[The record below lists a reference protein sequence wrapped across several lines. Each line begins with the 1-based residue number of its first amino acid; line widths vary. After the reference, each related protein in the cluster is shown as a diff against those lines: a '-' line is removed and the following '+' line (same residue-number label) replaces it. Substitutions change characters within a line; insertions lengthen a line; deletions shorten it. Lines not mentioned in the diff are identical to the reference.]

1 MKFLDAKR
9 SRATID
15 DKMSRV
21 PIADKSDRSTGAIP
35 PAGSGHPAGKHPALD
50 REPNATQAANRLA
63 NDSGIDLGKIQGTG
77 IEGRITVG
85 DVQAAIDAS
94 KPKSEGPPVSNLN
107 PDPDSTE

>member
-9 SRATID
+9 NRATVQ
-15 DKMSRV
+15 DKMDRAPV
-21 PIADKSDRSTGAIP
+21 ADKLNPSSSERA
-35 PAGSGHPAGKHPALD
+35 PAGSAHPAKD
-50 REPNATQAANRLA
+50 REPNATQAAIRLA

-94 KPKSEGPPVSNLN
+94 PPKIEDSQ
-107 PDPDSTE
+107 STE